1 MFSQRLARCRM
12 GGCAMGNVFKS
23 LRFCPGIVG
32 NLVLKTQRL
41 VSPNTLS
48 HPKVLEEMW
57 FSLQVSA
64 SGNHEFLKS
73 SPLRGVLWEMKTL
86 MLEKIEGGRRG

>member
-1 MFSQRLARCRM
+1 
-12 GGCAMGNVFKS
+12 MGNVFKS
-23 LRFCPGIVG
+23 PSFCPGIMG

-48 HPKVLEEMW
+48 HPEVLGEMW

-64 SGNHEFLKS
+64 SGSHSNSSNHPKY
-73 SPLRGVLWEMKTL
+73 
-86 MLEKIEGGRRG
+86 